1 MYVLNKFVWI
11 VCNPAALHCILLM
24 AMFYEPGE
32 YFVLWNHIFPVL
44 GEFDTNDVAFR
55 WYVLGG
61 RFSRK
66 REIS

>member
-1 MYVLNKFVWI
+1 MQSGGITLHFVDGNVFYGI
-11 VCNPAALHCILLM
+11 EKV
-24 AMFYEPGE
+24 YEPGE

-66 REIS
+66 WEIS